1 MRSFVAGLRFRPD
14 AAGAAN
20 GARGLSVA
28 PDTTDATGWVIPL
41 HPMKWSVLVFGFVSL
56 GCAALAAAV
65 TAPGAPSLVGGAS
78 ADGAAARAYQV
89 GVLTRIAEPVLV
101 AATENALAARLPS
114 VPGARNQFAPLEAL
128 GRTLAG
134 IAPWLE
140 LGPGDDAEGR
150 ERARLIELA
159 VRAVTQATDPASP
172 GFLNFKGPGGQPL
185 VDTAFLAQG
194 LLRAPTQLWGRLD
207 AAAQARVLA
216 ALRSS
221 RGIKPGESNWLLFSA
236 MVEAALL
243 EFGGGAEV
251 ARIQYAVDRHLEWYV
266 GDGTYGDGPEF
277 HWDYYNGFVIQPM
290 LWEILEVCA
299 RHGLPLGAHLPLI
312 ETRARRYAAVQ
323 ERLISPEGT
332 FPVMGRS
339 AAYRFAAL
347 QSLAQAALR
356 KRLPEGLAPGAV
368 RGALDAVIRRMTEAP
383 GTFDDHGW
391 LRIGIV
397 GAQPASAEV
406 YINTGSIYL
415 CTVGLLQLGLPASD
429 EFWTAPSAAWTQRR
443 IWSGENVP
451 TDRALK
457 K

>member
-1 MRSFVAGLRFRPD
+1 
-14 AAGAAN
+14 
-20 GARGLSVA
+20 
-28 PDTTDATGWVIPL
+28 
-41 HPMKWSVLVFGFVSL
+41 MKWSVLVFGFVSL
-56 GCAALAAAV
+56 GCTVLAAEAPAL
-65 TAPGAPSLVGGAS
+65 APGAPGARGVTGSAS
-78 ADGAAARAYQV
+78 ADGVAARAYQV
-89 GVLTRIAEPVLV
+89 SVLTRIAEPVLV
-101 AATENALAARLPS
+101 AAAENALASRLPQ
-114 VPGARNQFAPLEAL
+114 VPGARNQYAPLEAL

-150 ERARLIELA
+150 ERTRFIALA
-159 VRAVTQATDPASP
+159 VRAITQATDPASP

-185 VDTAFLAQG
+185 VDAAFLAQG

-207 AAAQARVLA
+207 AAAQAHVLA

-221 RGIKPGESNWLLFSA
+221 RVIKPGESNWLLFSA

-243 EFGGGAEV
+243 EFTGECDF

-277 HWDYYNGFVIQPM
+277 HWDYYNSFVIQPM
-290 LWEILEVCA
+290 LWEVVEVCA
-299 RHGLPLGAHLPLI
+299 RKGLPLGAHLPLV

-339 AAYRFAAL
+339 AAYRFGAL
-347 QSLAQAALR
+347 QSLAQAALC

-368 RGALDAVIRRMTEAP
+368 RSALDAVIRRMAEAP
-383 GTFDDHGW
+383 GTFDEHGW

-415 CTVGLLQLGLPASD
+415 CTVGLIQLGLPASD

-451 TDRALK
+451 ADHALK